1 MDLTSQSK
9 FLSLLLRHDPSRLNL
24 TMDSKGWVNV
34 QELIDNSKGNKTEFT
49 LEIIEAIVAS
59 DTKQRYAFS
68 ENHLQIR
75 ANQGHSLQVDVE
87 LTRKAPPKY
96 LYHGTSFNNLGVI
109 KKEGLNKMSRQYVH
123 LSIDADLAKKVGS
136 RHGRPVV
143 LRVNTGDMQKNGF
156 EFFLSKNE
164 IWLTDCVPA
173 EYLEEILVPSSSG

>member
-9 FLSLLLRHDPSRLNL
+9 FLSLLLRHDPSRLSL

-68 ENHLQIR
+68 DDRLRIR
-75 ANQGHSLQVDVE
+75 ANQGHSLVVDVE

-136 RHGRPVV
+136 RHGRPII
-143 LRVNTGDMQKNGF
+143 LRVSTEEMEKSGY
-156 EFFLSKNE
+156 EFFISKNE
-164 IWLTDCVPA
+164 VWLTDNVPPQ
-173 EYLEEILVPSSSG
+173 YLEET